1 MSPASAGDGEGMNEK
16 KTGLSIVERFVSLF
30 TKMRPGEGP
39 SVLLFGLNAFL
50 ILVCYYILKTI
61 REALIL
67 TEFDAEVRSYATAT
81 QALLLMFLVPLYGV
95 LFRSSSK
102 TYLIRWVTLF
112 FIANTVIFYVAA
124 NAGLEVGF
132 FYFVFVGIYGV
143 MVIAQF
149 WAFAADCF
157 NVKSGQRLF
166 PVIMIGASAGALA
179 GGNLTEQLTSRGIV
193 SPVGMMLVSA
203 LILATTLVLN
213 SLARNAIPNES
224 RSVYS
229 PDDDEEGKQADH
241 FLGGF
246 AIVMRDRYLLLIA
259 ALVILLN
266 WVNTTGETILA
277 DFVSRYA
284 DGVVAAEG
292 VSKGEVVAAF
302 YGNFFFWVNLAGF
315 AIQAFLVARIYRWIG
330 VSGAILI
337 LPVVAVLGYGLM
349 VFVPIFSIIRLVKIF
364 ENSVDYS
371 VMNTTRQALFLPT
384 DRAAKYEGKTTID
397 TFFWRF
403 GDLIQAG
410 AFYVG
415 LNVLG
420 LSITQFAILNLFL
433 ALVWLGLAI
442 AIGRHYRHLV
452 KTNVLNV
459 APELNRAIPDV
470 EVAPGASL
478 SHALAP
484 DTFIDND
491 PGDVMPLSARLAGGA
506 PLPAWLVFDARE
518 HVFRGRVP
526 RAESGSIQV
535 EVVATDFEGLSA
547 SGTFHIH
554 CRALVVTEGGA

>member
-1 MSPASAGDGEGMNEK
+1 MSANNNK
-16 KTGLSIVERFVSLF
+16 LSLVERFVSMF

-67 TEFDAEVRSYATAT
+67 TDFDAEVRSYATAT

-95 LFRSSSK
+95 LFRSTSK

-112 FIANTVIFYVAA
+112 FIANTVIFYIAA

-149 WAFAADCF
+149 WAFAADSY

-179 GGNLTEQLTSRGIV
+179 GGHLTEQLTSRGLV

-203 LILATTLVLN
+203 FILATTLILN
-213 SLARNAIPNES
+213 SLARNSIPDDS
-224 RSVYS
+224 RSVYA
-229 PDDDEEGKQADH
+229 PEEDDQGKKADH

-246 AIVMRDRYLLLIA
+246 AVVFRDRYLLLIA

-277 DFVSRYA
+277 DFVSNYA
-284 DGVVAAEG
+284 DGIVAAEG
-292 VSKGEVVAAF
+292 ASKGEVVAAF
-302 YGNFFFWVNLAGF
+302 YGNFFFWVNLTGF

-349 VFVPIFSIIRLVKIF
+349 IFIPIFSIIRLVKIF

-403 GDLIQAG
+403 GDLVQAG

-415 LNVLG
+415 LNVFG
-420 LSITQFAILNLFL
+420 FSITQFAVLNLFL
-433 ALVWLGLAI
+433 ALLWLGIAV
-442 AIGRHYRHLV
+442 AIGRNYRHLV

-459 APELNRAIPDV
+459 APELNRPIPDV
-470 EVAPGASL
+470 HAAPGSAL
-478 SHALAP
+478 THALAP
-484 DTFIDND
+484 DTFIDKD
-491 PGDVMPLSARLAGGA
+491 PGDVMTLTAQQASGA
-506 PLPAWLVFDARE
+506 PLPHWLEFDARQQM
-518 HVFRGRVP
+518 FRGSVP
-526 RAESGSIQV
+526 HDESGSV
-535 EVVATDFEGLSA
+535 EIEVIATDFEGLTA
-547 SGTFHIH
+547 SDTFRIH
-554 CRALVVTEGGA
+554 YAVASVTNRGA